1 LRATTLT
8 KRDHNTTSR
17 RTAVTGQQPKQALLD
32 VLTEPLSACGYD
44 LEDIEVS
51 QAGRRSLVRV
61 LVDTDGGV
69 TLDAVAEATRLVSDL
84 LDGHEVLDEQPYTL
98 EVTSPGIDRP
108 LTAER
113 HWRRN
118 IGRLVKVKLIAGDEF
133 TGRITTATADSASVE
148 TAEGEQHVTYAGVTS
163 ARVEIEF
170 NRPRSAAKE

>member
-1 LRATTLT
+1 M
-8 KRDHNTTSR
+8 
-17 RTAVTGQQPKQALLD
+17 TGQQPKQELLD
-32 VLTEPLSACGYD
+32 VLTEPLSARGYD

-118 IGRLVKVKLIAGDEF
+118 IGRLVKVNIAGNEF

-148 TAEGEQHVTYAGVTS
+148 TAEGEQQVSYAGVTS

>member
-1 LRATTLT
+1 M
-8 KRDHNTTSR
+8 TS
-17 RTAVTGQQPKQALLD
+17 GQPRQELLE
-32 VLTEPLSACGYD
+32 VLTAPLFGRGFD

-51 QAGRRSLVRV
+51 QAGRRLLVRV

-69 TLDAVAEATRLVSDL
+69 TLDAVAEATRLVSEL
-84 LDGHEVLDEQPYTL
+84 LDSHDVLDERPYTL

-118 IGRLVKVKLIAGDEF
+118 IGRLVKVKLATGDDF
-133 TGRITTATADSASVE
+133 TGRILTAGAEAACVEADGDSRDVAYDEVL
-148 TAEGEQHVTYAGVTS
+148 S

-170 NRPRSAAKE
+170 NRPSPAEKEA

>member
-1 LRATTLT
+1 VT
-8 KRDHNTTSR
+8 DH
-17 RTAVTGQQPKQALLD
+17 QPKQELLE
-32 VLTEPLSACGYD
+32 VLTGPLSARGYD

-51 QAGRRSLVRV
+51 QVGRRSLIRV

-69 TLDAVAEATRLVSDL
+69 TLDAVAEATRLVGDL

-98 EVTSPGIDRP
+98 EVTSPGTDRP

-118 IGRLVKVKLIAGDEF
+118 VGRLVKVKLHAGDEF
-133 TGRITTATADSASVE
+133 TGRITTAAGAAACIE
-148 TAEGEQHVTYAGVTS
+148 TAEGERQVSYADVAS